1 MGIYRCNAGVLCGAG
16 AIARESQQRRL
27 HSSSGDSGNIA
38 LWSKRTSFGS
48 AGKASST
55 LTGASNPVAGSGQR
69 VAADI
74 AISRAEIGFS
84 FGSDDDAVNHLPSR
98 VFRLQFVEHLIG
110 GRPAPFLAWAKPRRM
125 LATTSRWPATSWYA
139 VASRSTASA
148 LPFTVSTS
156 GRPVFFM
163 RFIRPDELRLNVVRE

>member
-1 MGIYRCNAGVLCGAG
+1 VLCGAG

-110 GRPAPFLAWAKPRRM
+110 G
-125 LATTSRWPATSWYA
+125 
-139 VASRSTASA
+139 ASC
-148 LPFTVSTS
+148 TVSGLGQTPADARYDVKMAGDLLVCGGIEKHS
-156 GRPVFFM
+156 LGFA
-163 RFIRPDELRLNVVRE
+163 IHGKH